1 VKNNFG
7 LVALA
12 IVVAVLAAIYV
23 WMSQTRDPAKTG
35 QVYQFNS
42 DETLREISLV
52 NEYGNFTFTKDND
65 LWVMT
70 QPGQYRVNQQKISIM
85 EDFIINLP
93 VKRIIDTEL
102 DEYGFSQ
109 PAAIIKFLTTKN
121 TRNTFLIGKL
131 TSSKAQVYIKDIDS
145 KQIFVCDI
153 GSLAQFSGSLA
164 AFRDKELL
172 TVDKTHITALTY
184 FKDGIKQITVHQ
196 NDDEDWQISF
206 PYSAPARGIE
216 LNEIVAKMRGW
227 SVAGYPTD
235 ANVDLTTLG
244 LDKPANSLEVVDSS
258 GKNQHL
264 DFGKTED
271 AMIYVRTGSNQDIVK
286 LFSVDIDFDK
296 LSAERLLFLL
306 PLNTTIKQAAKIE
319 INFEN
324 RDAIFEIDGSATPP
338 LITSDGKDIPY
349 DEFVSLF
356 VKYIMLSA
364 DGRDQTGKPGEQYML
379 LKTTLHDGSSRM
391 LKLFK
396 RDKESFYMQIDG
408 KTEFFLNEEKV
419 KQLIYQIDRSMAA
432 KKM

>member
-1 VKNNFG
+1 VKNNLG

-42 DETLREISLV
+42 DETLREISLI
-52 NEYGNFTFTKDND
+52 NEYGSFTFTKDND
-65 LWVMT
+65 LWAMT
-70 QPGQYRVNQQKISIM
+70 QPGQYRVNQQKINIM
-85 EDFIINLP
+85 EDFILDLP

-102 DEYGFSQ
+102 EEYGFSQ
-109 PAAIIKFLTTKN
+109 PAAVIKFHTTKD
-121 TRNTFLIGKL
+121 TQNTFIIGNL
-131 TSSKAQVYIKDIDS
+131 TSSKSQVYVKEIES

-153 GSLAQFSGSLA
+153 GSIAQFSGSLT

-172 TVDKTHITALTY
+172 TVDKTHIVALTY
-184 FKDGIKQITVHQ
+184 FKDGKKQISVKK
-196 NDDEDWQISF
+196 NPDEVWQITF
-206 PYSAPARGIE
+206 PYSASAREIE

-227 SVAGYPTD
+227 SVAGYPSD
-235 ANVDLTTLG
+235 ANVDLATLG

-271 AMIYVRTGSNQDIVK
+271 GMIYVRTGSNQDIVK

-296 LSAERLLFLL
+296 LSPNRLLFLL
-306 PLNTTIKQAAKIE
+306 PLNTTIKQAEKIE

-324 RDAIFEIDGSATPP
+324 RDAVFEIDNSTNPP
-338 LITSDGKDIPY
+338 LITSDGKDVPY
-349 DEFVSLF
+349 DEFISLF
-356 VKYIMLSA
+356 VKYTKLSA
-364 DGRDQTGKPGEQYML
+364 DGRDQTSKPGEQYML
-379 LKTTLHDGSSRM
+379 LKTTLNDGSSRM

-408 KTEFFLNEEKV
+408 KMEFFLNEEKV